1 MGRGWQHILII
12 KGRLCL
18 PKQIDFLREKKVAA
32 LSRGDRQGV
41 ATHLEKSETVSAA
54 VRVCQLPVT
63 FCRWCLVFIEVLK
76 LGSVVINYKM
86 SICWQMNKYPLLY

>member
-54 VRVCQLPVT
+54 EYVN
-63 FCRWCLVFIEVLK
+63 CLLHFAGGVWF
-76 LGSVVINYKM
+76 S
-86 SICWQMNKYPLLY
+86 